1 MDTFS
6 RKIKTFVLRSGRMT
20 ESQKE
25 NYEHL
30 KEKWVIPFEKKL
42 LDFDSCFCKKQELVI
57 EIGFGMAKATSLIA
71 QENPTTNYLGIEVHK
86 AGVAKL
92 LSEIEIHKMQN
103 VRIFE
108 HDALEV
114 LEYMIPDNSISA
126 FHVFFPDPW
135 PKKKH
140 HKRRFMLRPN
150 TGLLA
155 KKLKKDACIYM
166 ATDWEDY
173 AYHALE
179 ELTATEGL
187 KNKYEDLK
195 NSLLGFAPKQEW
207 RPETGFEKKG
217 KNANRRIFD
226 LVFVKS

>member
-1 MDTFS
+1 MDTIQN
-6 RKIKTFVLRSGRMT
+6 KIKTFVLRSGRMT
-20 ESQKE
+20 ETQKE
-25 NYEHL
+25 KYFLL
-30 KEKWVIPFEKKL
+30 KEKWVLPFEKKI
-42 LDFDSCFCKKQELVI
+42 LDFDKLFPKKQELVI
-57 EIGFGMAKATSLIA
+57 EIGFGMARATSLIA
-71 QENPTTNYLGIEVHK
+71 QENPHINYLGLEVHK
-86 AGVAKL
+86 AGVGKL
-92 LSEIEIHKMQN
+92 LSEIEIHSMEN
-103 VRIFE
+103 VLIIE

-114 LEYMIPDNSISA
+114 LETMIPDNSVSR

-140 HKRRFMLRPN
+140 HKRRLMIRPN
-150 TGLLA
+150 TELLA
-155 KKLKKDACIYM
+155 RKLKKGGSIVM